1 MVKENLEIV
10 STKQVVLQ
18 TKIDKAADGISTIV
32 SQLANASSDELDIEA
47 KEAVG
52 KLVTAV
58 STSSTLSSP
67 NQLSTTSN
75 LKLSSDQI
83 KLICQQVTELVNDLA
98 SFRSELLSLSEQ
110 VADHIKK
117 IQEDMKDMK
126 KSFNEE
132 LDIIKADYQKEIN
145 LMKQK
150 NNDYNQY
157 LRKNNLVCENF
168 LLPNWAM
175 KNDCN
180 GFQLACYVAF
190 WLNKFL
196 PMLIT
201 PVTPYNINITHPLR
215 NNSKGQPVII
225 IRFVNRYVRHDVYN
239 NREALLQHG
248 ITVNE
253 HLTQENLRLKRKAE
267 GIVGVSKVWS
277 FDCKIYALSR
287 GKSISIWNEKS
298 LTFLRPLSN
307 PSYAAVLERHNPVS
321 SSY

>member
-10 STKQVVLQ
+10 SAKQVVLQ

-32 SQLANASSDELDIEA
+32 SQLASASSDELDIEA

-132 LDIIKADYQKEIN
+132 LDIIKADY
-145 LMKQK
+145 
-150 NNDYNQY
+150 
-157 LRKNNLVCENF
+157 
-168 LLPNWAM
+168 
-175 KNDCN
+175 
-180 GFQLACYVAF
+180 
-190 WLNKFL
+190 
-196 PMLIT
+196 
-201 PVTPYNINITHPLR
+201 
-215 NNSKGQPVII
+215 
-225 IRFVNRYVRHDVYN
+225 
-239 NREALLQHG
+239 
-248 ITVNE
+248 
-253 HLTQENLRLKRKAE
+253 
-267 GIVGVSKVWS
+267 
-277 FDCKIYALSR
+277 
-287 GKSISIWNEKS
+287 
-298 LTFLRPLSN
+298 
-307 PSYAAVLERHNPVS
+307 
-321 SSY
+321 